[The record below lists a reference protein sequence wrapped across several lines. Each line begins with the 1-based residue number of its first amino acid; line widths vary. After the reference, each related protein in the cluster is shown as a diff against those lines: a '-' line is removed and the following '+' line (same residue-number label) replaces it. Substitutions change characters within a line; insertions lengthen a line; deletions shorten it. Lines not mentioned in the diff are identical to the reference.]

1 MPVAETIHEVVH
13 NMWMWHAYDPSV
25 KADLSSF
32 ALRTD
37 YGLIIVDPIL
47 LSEEGMLVLREAS
60 PWAAIVLTNG
70 NHARASLEF
79 KRRSGVPIFAH
90 PDAAREL
97 EIPVDE
103 FLKIGG
109 RVGGNLELLDLQ
121 GAGSGEVALYH
132 PAGSIHF
139 GDAVVNL
146 ESTGLDFLPEKYCSS
161 QSRLKTSMQALQGRR
176 VDIMTFAH
184 GLPIVTDTQSR
195 FDALV
200 QRAKPSL

>member
-1 MPVAETIHEVVH
+1 
-13 NMWMWHAYDPSV
+13 
-25 KADLSSF
+25 
-32 ALRTD
+32 
-37 YGLIIVDPIL
+37 
-47 LSEEGMLVLREAS
+47 MLVLEEAA

-70 NHARASLEF
+70 NHARAALEF
-79 KRRSGVPIFAH
+79 KRRSSAPIFAH

-97 EIPVDE
+97 EIPVDG
-103 FLKIGG
+103 FLNIGG

-146 ESTGLDFLPEKYCSS
+146 ESTGLDFLPEKYCAN
-161 QSRLKTSMQALQGRR
+161 QARLKTSLQALESRR

-184 GLPIVTDTQSR
+184 GLPIVTETQSR
-195 FDALV
+195 FDALIE
-200 QRAKPSL
+200 RAK